1 MKNNMDDTDLEAFN
15 KFIEKHWGNMKTQT
29 VQEVNASSEESEEQ
43 PKRRGRKP
51 KTAQEI

>member
-29 VQEVNASSEESEEQ
+29 VQEVNASAEESEEQ